1 MLRGSRTLVS
11 PKEAALL
18 LGIKLSTIYRLCAQG
33 ALPHVRL
40 GSLLRI
46 DVESYL
52 ASPRSWNLKP

>member
-1 MLRGSRTLVS
+1 VS
-11 PKEAALL
+11 PKEAARR
-18 LGIKLSTIYRLCAQG
+18 LGIKVSTVYRLCAKE

-52 ASPRSWNLKP
+52 AAPRRWNRRPQR